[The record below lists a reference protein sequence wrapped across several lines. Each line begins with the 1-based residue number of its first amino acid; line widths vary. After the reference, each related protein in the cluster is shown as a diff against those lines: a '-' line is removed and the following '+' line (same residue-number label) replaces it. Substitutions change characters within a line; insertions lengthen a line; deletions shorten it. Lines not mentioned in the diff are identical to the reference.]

1 MWRSDASFRYRSM
14 SRRGSTTSPTPR
26 SVSATR
32 KLALP
37 SSPAGTASTV
47 YMSLPELDW
56 DCRQENPD
64 GDQCDQDS
72 SAVGDDLR
80 GHALRRFYAEV
91 GEQVANPVS

>member
-1 MWRSDASFRYRSM
+1 M
-14 SRRGSTTSPTPR
+14 SRNGSMTSPMPR

-47 YMSLPELDW
+47 YMSLPDLDR
-56 DCRQENPD
+56 DCREENPD

-72 SAVGDDLR
+72 SAVGGDLR
-80 GHALRRFYAEV
+80 GHALRRFYAVV
-91 GEQVANPVS
+91 GEQVANSGRAMEGRHTDQDK